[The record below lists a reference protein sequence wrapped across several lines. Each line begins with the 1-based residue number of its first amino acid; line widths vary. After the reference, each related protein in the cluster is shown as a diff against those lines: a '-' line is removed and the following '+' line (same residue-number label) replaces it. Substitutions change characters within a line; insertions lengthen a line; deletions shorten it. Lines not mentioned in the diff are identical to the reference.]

1 MRILWITNIIFP
13 EPSKA
18 LNIPS
23 PVAGG
28 WMYGLLEQI
37 IKENE
42 VEIAVATVYRGSEY
56 AFLDVCGVKYYLLP
70 CDNNLRYN
78 KSLERLWK
86 DIFKSYVPDIV
97 HIHGTE
103 FLHGLACINS
113 LKNEKFVVSI
123 QGLVSVIE
131 RYYYAGISLKGIVKN
146 ITIRDIVKRD
156 TIINAKI
163 KFKKRGWYE
172 KEYIK
177 KAGNVIGRTEWD
189 KAHTKA
195 INKSVVYYHCD
206 EILRGEFYVA
216 KKWNIKKIKRNTIFL
231 SQATY
236 PIKGLHQVLKAV
248 ALIRDEYPDIIINIA
263 GKSIIKNDNIK
274 DQIKIS
280 GYGLYINR
288 LIKKLQLNKHVT
300 FKGLL
305 TESEMRREYL
315 ASHIFICPSSIE
327 NSPNS
332 IGEAQIL
339 GVPTIAANVGGIQDM
354 VKHGETGMLYRFEEV
369 EMLSEYIRMVF
380 SDDSLAKKLSSQGI
394 VSAEKRH
401 DRVENSKKIID
412 IYKNIINSAN

>member
-1 MRILWITNIIFP
+1 MKILWVTNTIFP
-13 EPSKA
+13 EPSKV

-23 PVAGG
+23 PVVGG

-37 IKENE
+37 KKEKE
-42 VEIAVATVYRGSEY
+42 VEIAVATVYGGSDY
-56 AFLDVCGVKYYLLP
+56 VFFDICGVKYYLLP
-70 CDNNLRYN
+70 CDNNLRYD

-86 DIFKSYVPDIV
+86 EVFQSYMPDLV

-103 FLHGLACINS
+103 FPHGLACIHS
-113 LKNEKFVVSI
+113 SKNEKFVVSI

-131 RYYYAGISLKGIVKN
+131 RYYYAGISLTGIVKN
-146 ITIRDIVKRD
+146 ITIRDVVKRD
-156 TIINAKI
+156 TIINAKK
-163 KFKKRGWYE
+163 KFIKRGWYE

-216 KKWNIKKIKRNTIFL
+216 KKWDINNIKRNTIFL
-231 SQATY
+231 SQAGY

-248 ALIRDEYPDIIINIA
+248 SLIKDEYPDIRINIA
-263 GKSIIKNDNIK
+263 GVSIIKIASIED
-274 DQIKIS
+274 KIRTN
-280 GYGLYINR
+280 GYGLYIKR
-288 LIKKLQLNKHVT
+288 LIKKLGLGENVI

-305 TESEMRREYL
+305 NECEMIEEYL
-315 ASHIFICPSSIE
+315 STHIFICPSSIE

-339 GVPTIAANVGGIQDM
+339 GVPTIASYVGGIQDM
-354 VKHGETGMLYRFEEV
+354 IKHKETGILYRFEEV
-369 EMLSEYIRMVF
+369 EMLAEYIRTIL
-380 SDDSLAKKLSSQGI
+380 SDDSFAMKISSLSI

-401 DRVENSKKIID
+401 DRVTNSQKMVK
-412 IYKNIINSAN
+412 IYKDICGV